1 MRGHGEGMVTG
12 TSSQKVSRG
21 RGFDNFEGD
30 EETGTLSQNSPL
42 TLFIIPAISNYLPYL
57 SQGQ

>member
-1 MRGHGEGMVTG
+1 
-12 TSSQKVSRG
+12 VSRG
-21 RGFDNFEGD
+21 RGFEEVSRGD
-30 EETGTLSQNSPL
+30 EVTGTLPKNSPP